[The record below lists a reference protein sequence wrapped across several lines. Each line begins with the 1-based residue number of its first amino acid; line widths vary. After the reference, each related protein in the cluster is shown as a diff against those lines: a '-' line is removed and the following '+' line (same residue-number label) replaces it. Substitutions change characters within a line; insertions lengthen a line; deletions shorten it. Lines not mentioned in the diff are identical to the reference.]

1 MLRFRTGIIRFSAIL
16 RLPTIELHVTPGY
29 LRSVYSGERLLQDPP
44 AVVDKLVAITAA
56 STGKFTFS
64 PARPDQI
71 TANMQLPMDGLILGV
86 VTIVDEI
93 LFSKDQ
99 LPRREQIYAFAPVE
113 AEFDLGEDDDQ
124 LLYFVKKARDQLEL
138 GTSAEDV
145 AKVLEISVAQA
156 QFYLLKLRAAGVVEP
171 LRSADPFAND
181 PALQLKSS
189 SLRLAGNHDEA
200 AYEEREREESS
211 LLPPLPTSSWSPT
224 AHTADEPMP
233 ESGRVR
239 RML

>member
-1 MLRFRTGIIRFSAIL
+1 MLRFRTGIIRFSGIM
-16 RLPTIELHVTPGY
+16 RLPTIELHVTPGFI
-29 LRSVYSGERLLQDPP
+29 RAVYTGERLLQDGA

-71 TANMQLPMDGLILGV
+71 TANMQLPIDGLILGV

-93 LFSKDQ
+93 LYNKEH
-99 LPRREQIYAFAPVE
+99 LPRREQVYAFAPVE
-113 AEFDLGEDDDQ
+113 AEFDLGEEDDQ
-124 LLYFVKKARDQLEL
+124 LLFFVKKARDQLEL

-156 QFYLLKLRAAGVVEP
+156 QFYLLKLRSAGVVEP

-189 SLRLAGNHDEA
+189 GLRLASREEA
-200 AYEEREREESS
+200 AYESEERDQSE
-211 LLPPLPTSSWSPT
+211 LLPPLPTPSWSPA

-233 ESGRVR
+233 ESGRIR